1 MFLSHLHE
9 IWWTHKFGSP
19 PPVPYVF
26 SLAEHTHKIEP
37 PELLFKHK
45 KPLTAA
51 AQIAVKATLAE
62 T

>member
-9 IWWTHKFGSP
+9 VWWTHRFGSP

-37 PELLFKHK
+37 PELLFKHIN
-45 KPLTAA
+45 PLTVAKRA
-51 AQIAVKATLAE
+51 SLAKLE

>member
-9 IWWTHKFGSP
+9 IWWTHRFGSP

-26 SLAEHTHKIEP
+26 SLAEHTHKVEP
-37 PELLFKHK
+37 PELLFKHIN
-45 KPLTAA
+45 PLKV
-51 AQIAVKATLAE
+51 AQRASLAK